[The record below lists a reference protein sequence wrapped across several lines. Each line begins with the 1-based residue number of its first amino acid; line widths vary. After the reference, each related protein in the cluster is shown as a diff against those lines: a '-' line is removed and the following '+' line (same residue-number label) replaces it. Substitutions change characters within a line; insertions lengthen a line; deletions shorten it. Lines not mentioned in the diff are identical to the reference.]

1 MSTARIYDRPLTP
14 GSRVGILL
22 LIAIAGLLYVK
33 WMPYYSRAFLAAS
46 THSIGKIHPDGGCG
60 ASASRL
66 VALGARFCMFV
77 AYLAFLELS
86 RARP

>member
-46 THSIGKIHPDGGCG
+46 THSIGNP
-60 ASASRL
+60 S
-66 VALGARFCMFV
+66 
-77 AYLAFLELS
+77 
-86 RARP
+86 